1 MKPIK
6 PLIPTESQEQCAVI
20 KWVDSQPLICG
31 RLMSIPNGAN
41 KSPASAAKFKRE
53 GLRPGVP
60 DLFLP
65 IAQQGF
71 HGLWIE
77 LKRSKG
83 GTVSLAQRDWTIF
96 LRSRDYAAYICEGAD
111 EAILTIKRYMGWL

>member
-6 PLIPTESQEQCAVI
+6 PLIPTESQEQCIVI
-20 KWVDSQPLICG
+20 LWADANPAIRGK
-31 RLMSIPNGAN
+31 LMSIPNGAN

-65 IAQQGF
+65 IARQGF

-77 LKRSKG
+77 MKRRKG
-83 GTVSLAQRDWTIF
+83 GKLSDAQNEWIEF
-96 LRSRDYAAYICEGAD
+96 LRYENYAAYCCEGAG
-111 EAILTIKRYMGWL
+111 EAINIIKKYMDWQ

>member
-1 MKPIK
+1 MRPIK

-20 KWVDSQPLICG
+20 KWADAQPEICG

-41 KSPASAAKFKRE
+41 KSPATAAKFKRE

-65 IAQQGF
+65 IAKHEY

-77 LKRSKG
+77 MKRRKG
-83 GTVSLAQRDWTIF
+83 GKLSDAQKMWIEI
-96 LRSRDYAAYICEGAD
+96 LRYEDYAAYCCEGAD
-111 EAILTIKRYMGWL
+111 EAISTIKKYMGGL

>member
-1 MKPIK
+1 MRLIK
-6 PLIPTESQEQCAVI
+6 SVIPTESQEQCAVI
-20 KWVDSQPLICG
+20 KWVDSQPLIRG

-83 GTVSLAQRDWTIF
+83 GTVSIAQRDWTIF

>member
-20 KWVDSQPLICG
+20 KWADAQPGIRG
-31 RLMSIPNGAN
+31 RLLSIPNGAN
-41 KSPASAAKFKRE
+41 KSPAAAAKFKRE

-65 IAQQGF
+65 IARNNY

-83 GTVSLAQRDWTIF
+83 GKLSVTQKDWILF
-96 LRSRDYAAYICEGAD
+96 LRDSGYEAYICEGAD
-111 EAILTIKRYMGWL
+111 EAIDTIKCYLES